1 MSNVLTM
8 HSCGA
13 GAAKD
18 MVGLQLGPH
27 RFLMYYQTAFKI
39 AAGILMSSKLAAT
52 YEGVNP
58 QSWSNWLKQH
68 QAQQDPLVALSPSY
82 RRSEAKPNFEDWKVG
97 FENNLVV
104 FTFDNEIIKMHYEDA
119 FRLYSMVRL
128 AGKNA
133 KRWAGDTS
141 RQWTTR
147 AVLRDAEENDKIVY
161 A

>member
-1 MSNVLTM
+1 MGNVLTM
-8 HSCGA
+8 HACGA

-52 YEGVNP
+52 HEGVHPSTWSDWISQRMVP
-58 QSWSNWLKQH
+58 QEASAVLW
-68 QAQQDPLVALSPSY
+68 PLY
-82 RRSEAKPNFEDWKVG
+82 RRSEARPNFEEWKVG

-104 FTFDNEIIKMHYEDA
+104 FTFDNEEIRMHYEDA
-119 FRLYSMVRL
+119 FKIYGQVRL

-147 AVLRDAEENDKIVY
+147 AVLRDAEDNDKIVY

>member
-1 MSNVLTM
+1 MGDMLTV
-8 HSCGA
+8 HTCGA

-27 RFLMYYQTAFKI
+27 RFLMYYHTAFEI
-39 AAGILMSSKLAAT
+39 AAGILMSSKHAAM
-52 YEGVNP
+52 YEGVHPSTWSDWISQRAVP
-58 QSWSNWLKQH
+58 QE
-68 QAQQDPLVALSPSY
+68 AYTVLSPLY
-82 RRSEAKPNFEDWKVG
+82 RRSEARPNFKNWKLA

-104 FTFDNEIIKMHYEDA
+104 FTFDRETVKMHYEDA
-119 FRLYSMVRL
+119 FRLYGMVRL

-133 KRWAGDTS
+133 KRWAGDRS

-161 A
+161 V